1 MKKFGNRKGF
11 VIIWAIK
18 LSYKKLMEFLNYT
31 FIKNA
36 LIAILLASPIFAIIG
51 TMIVNNKM
59 AFFSDALGHSALTGI
74 AIGMLLGISNA
85 NISIVIFAI
94 VFALILNYVKN
105 KTSYGTDTIIS
116 VFSSIA
122 MAIGLALLGRMGE
135 FNKYSN
141 YLVGDLLSIS
151 KQELVYL
158 AIAFVLVI
166 IFWIF
171 TFNKINAISVNK
183 MLAKSK
189 GINVTLVDNLFS
201 VVTAIIVMISIRWI
215 GILLINSM
223 VILPAASSRNISKDM
238 REYHTN
244 AIIIAL
250 VSGVLGLIISYYL
263 NVPTG
268 PMIVIILGIVY
279 LFTFLLRKMLK
290 LT

>member
-1 MKKFGNRKGF
+1 M
-11 VIIWAIK
+11 IIWAIK
-18 LSYKKLMEFLNYT
+18 LSCKKLMEFLNYT

-189 GINVTLVDNLFS
+189 GINVILVDNLFS

-250 VSGVLGLIISYYL
+250 VSGVIGLIISYYL

-279 LFTFLLRKMLK
+279 LFTFLLRKILQF
-290 LT
+290 T

>member
-1 MKKFGNRKGF
+1 M
-11 VIIWAIK
+11 IIWAIK
-18 LSYKKLMEFLNYT
+18 LSHKKLMEFLNYT

-189 GINVTLVDNLFS
+189 GINVTLVDKLFS

-244 AIIIAL
+244 AIVIAL

>member
-189 GINVTLVDNLFS
+189 GINVTLVDKLFS

-279 LFTFLLRKMLK
+279 LFTFLLRKI
-290 LT
+290 TS

>member
-1 MKKFGNRKGF
+1 
-11 VIIWAIK
+11 
-18 LSYKKLMEFLNYT
+18 MEFLNYT

-189 GINVTLVDNLFS
+189 GINVPLVDNLFS

>member
-1 MKKFGNRKGF
+1 M
-11 VIIWAIK
+11 IIWAIK
-18 LSYKKLMEFLNYT
+18 LSCKKLMEFLNYT

-36 LIAILLASPIFAIIG
+36 LTAILLASPIFAIIG

-189 GINVTLVDNLFS
+189 GINVTLVDKLFS

-250 VSGVLGLIISYYL
+250 VSGVIGLIISYYL

>member
-189 GINVTLVDNLFS
+189 GINVTLVDKLFS

>member
-189 GINVTLVDNLFS
+189 GINVTLVDKLFS

-290 LT
+290 IT

>member
-189 GINVTLVDNLFS
+189 GINVTLVDKLFS

-244 AIIIAL
+244 AIVIAL